1 MQTLF
6 ARDLLSKKYIHKQTE
21 TKAKDMKMSNQG
33 IEWLKRKEDKVLGKD
48 GKHVIYDDQ
57 TKQPVPDGAS
67 LPAGATIGYGHL
79 IKPGEDFRGG
89 ITEAQAIDL
98 LRADLANAERAVR
111 DNITVSLTQNQYDA
125 LVSLAYNI
133 GNGAFAHSTVVQ
145 YINNPN
151 FTSSRYPTLESA
163 WRAWNRTQGAVS
175 KGLINRRNYEL
186 NVYHNGQY

>member
-1 MQTLF
+1 
-6 ARDLLSKKYIHKQTE
+6 
-21 TKAKDMKMSNQG
+21 MKMSNRG
-33 IEWLKRKEDKVLGKD
+33 IEWLKSKEDKVLGKD
-48 GKHVIYDDQ
+48 GKHLVYDDQ

-111 DNITVSLTQNQYDA
+111 DNITVPLLQNQYDA